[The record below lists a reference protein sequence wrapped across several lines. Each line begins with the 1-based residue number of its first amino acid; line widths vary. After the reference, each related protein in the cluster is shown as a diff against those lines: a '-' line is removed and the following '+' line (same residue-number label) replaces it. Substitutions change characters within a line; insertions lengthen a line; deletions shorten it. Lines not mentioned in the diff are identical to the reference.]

1 MVRQFLTIPTVIATT
16 ERVFRNSMN
25 NESLG
30 DLFQRF
36 WPMVGTCPRATGP
49 LQWLEPV
56 PLVLKIDHYNDLCVS
71 IGSIQDLPQS
81 RDSRPFLPPTRT
93 VSTLRRTGQNTSL
106 STRLQDKEIVENH
119 RTRKKFYKK
128 GWRDK
133 KNFDFL
139 FWFSCLES

>member
-1 MVRQFLTIPTVIATT
+1 
-16 ERVFRNSMN
+16 
-25 NESLG
+25 
-30 DLFQRF
+30 
-36 WPMVGTCPRATGP
+36 MVGTCPRATGP

-128 GWRDK
+128 G
-133 KNFDFL
+133 
-139 FWFSCLES
+139 